1 MRREDLKQEYDIVIV
16 GGGMV
21 GATLACALA
30 TRAVTKTLSVLIVD
44 SQPPAGQS
52 AKTGEAATTHESFDS
67 RSTALSASSR
77 LILERFGLWSQLG
90 VGACPINKI
99 HVSDQ
104 GRFGAYGGGCLSL
117 QRRCAG
123 GLDDLC
129 RAVRHAHSGG

>member
-77 LILERFGLWSQLG
+77 LIL
-90 VGACPINKI
+90 
-99 HVSDQ
+99 
-104 GRFGAYGGGCLSL
+104 
-117 QRRCAG
+117 
-123 GLDDLC
+123 
-129 RAVRHAHSGG
+129 